1 MPPAHHGQCHIAGNI
16 GDRSVTQLLQTPGK
30 TNAPHPG
37 ELGRRGLLRSAGLVA
52 PLVLAARGALAQP
65 AAPALAAPAP
75 TRSLT
80 KLTFVWTPTSPC
92 LVVVGLAQ
100 RQGIF
105 AKYGLQVET
114 INVGGDTSAILEA
127 VALGKADATSNN
139 ILRFIKPLEAGFDVK
154 LSAGV
159 HAGCSYLVASRAAGI
174 STVADMRGKRIGLAD
189 LGNPN
194 RFLYASVLKKAG
206 IDPETD
212 VTWRQFPADV
222 FPIAIAKGEIDA
234 FVDNHPNVYFAIK
247 RSNGD
252 LFELAANGSGAL
264 GQRTCCVLAL
274 RGALVRDNR
283 PAAAALTRAMVEAA
297 LLVDS
302 NLDLAVETE
311 RFFAPKSVAGPRE
324 IRDMLASYPYD
335 AHRGCPTGEEFR
347 QQVLSFAR
355 DLKDVRILK
364 PSTDPVRFANRITV
378 DVLAA

>member
-1 MPPAHHGQCHIAGNI
+1 MTQPLHN
-16 GDRSVTQLLQTPGK
+16 SVA
-30 TNAPHPG
+30 TNALAPAG
-37 ELGRRGLLRSAGLVA
+37 LGRRRLLRGAALVA
-52 PLVLAARGALAQP
+52 PLALAGHRALAQP
-65 AAPALAAPAP
+65 AAPELAAPAL

-92 LVVVGLAQ
+92 LVVVGLGQ

-105 AKYGLQVET
+105 AKHGLEVET

-212 VTWRQFPADV
+212 ITWRQFPADV
-222 FPIAIAKGEIDA
+222 FPIAVAKGEIDA

-247 RSNGD
+247 HSNGN
-252 LFELAANGSGAL
+252 LFELASNGSGEL

-274 RGALVRDNR
+274 RGALIRDNR

-302 NLDLAVETE
+302 NLDLAVATE
-311 RFFAPKSVAGPRE
+311 QIFAPSSVAGPQE
-324 IRDMLASYPYD
+324 IRDMLGSYPYD

-355 DLKDVRILK
+355 DLKDVGILK
-364 PSTDPVRFANRITV
+364 PSTDPVRFTNRITV
-378 DVLAA
+378 DVLSA

>member
-1 MPPAHHGQCHIAGNI
+1 MTEFIP
-16 GDRSVTQLLQTPGK
+16 TQVGP
-30 TNAPHPG
+30 NAPSRPG
-37 ELGRRGLLRSAGLVA
+37 LDRRTLLCGAGLAA
-52 PLVLAARGALAQP
+52 PLVFAARRARAQP
-65 AAPALAAPAP
+65 VAAGLAAPAIAP
-75 TRSLT
+75 SLT

-105 AKYGLQVET
+105 AKHGLDVET

-159 HAGCSYLVASRAAGI
+159 HAGCSYLIASRAAGI
-174 STVADMRGKRIGLAD
+174 STLADMRGKRIGLAD

-206 IDPETD
+206 IDPENE
-212 VTWRQFPADV
+212 VIWRQFPADV

-247 RSNGD
+247 RSNGN
-252 LFELAANGSGAL
+252 LFELAANGSGEL

-355 DLKDVRILK
+355 DLKDVGILK